1 MDILTDILSKSILML
16 TQLVI
21 LSAIIVCITNGVKK
35 VIDIKDIKTARVAFG
50 FSLAIIL
57 ATGCG
62 ILKAFNFTAFI
73 PSIQF
78 FPTINDVIIVFFF
91 VVDWIGT
98 SFIISRG
105 SNSIHDLLK
114 KIKPIE
120 LPTKD
125 VGAE

>member
-1 MDILTDILSKSILML
+1 MIPINILTDILSKSIVSL

-73 PSIQF
+73 PSE
-78 FPTINDVIIVFFF
+78 NEIVFLVMSILYF
-91 VVDWIGT
+91 VVDWIST
-98 SFIISRG
+98 ALIISKG
-105 SNSIHDLLK
+105 SNSIHDLFK

-120 LPTKD
+120 LPK
-125 VGAE
+125 G

>member
-1 MDILTDILSKSILML
+1 MDILTEILSKSIIML

-21 LSAIIVCITNGVKK
+21 LSAIVVCITNGVKK
-35 VIDIKDIKTARVAFG
+35 VVDIKNIKTARVAFV

-57 ATGCG
+57 VTGCG
-62 ILKAFNFTAFI
+62 ILKAFNFDAFI

-78 FPTINDVIIVFFF
+78 FPAINIVMIVLFF

-98 SFIISRG
+98 SFIISKG

-120 LPTKD
+120 ISKD
-125 VGAE
+125 